1 MSSILPLK
9 ISTLIKFGKYNF
21 CDITANLSMWDKFFY
36 FCMLL
41 ILFIPQFTFFFF
53 SRGISVV
60 YHQLNVVLLVVVAF
74 SSILY
79 LFFDKKD
86 RVLLLIP
93 FTSGLVFLFSFLGSF
108 DRIFSDNDFPSL
120 FGLYASLTGAQ
131 FFSVFVIKHFRKT
144 GSIGIFIYFIF
155 LSGIFIAAT
164 NIWLFILLYFGDYT
178 TIFSYTDYIGLG
190 DYIEDL
196 GSFFTRPAGYFFD
209 YHSQYFIPMIALFL
223 VITRKIKLKRITRP
237 LVILF
242 FITSI
247 LVSGVKSAYLTLI
260 VCFFYLLLRRLNAL
274 RLIVYSVSMLA
285 VFAIVDYF
293 LDAMIYNLGYKIVT
307 HDINIIIEHFTEVP
321 LFLMNS
327 YPLVFLVGGQ
337 VDFANYVYSE
347 VYYVTMIYYIGIIG
361 VFLFFLFPS
370 IYLFVKSKDTFTR
383 LLTLIFALSL
393 VHYYVFR
400 ISFNVVGTTL
410 FYTYFFYY
418 FLLRPTSC
426 TKISYQ

>member
-1 MSSILPLK
+1 MSS
-9 ISTLIKFGKYNF
+9 
-21 CDITANLSMWDKFFY
+21 WDKFFY
-36 FCMLL
+36 FFCLV
-41 ILFIPQFTFFFF
+41 ILFVPQFTYFIYTK
-53 SRGISVV
+53 GIPII
-60 YHQLNVVLLVVVAF
+60 YHKINIVFVFVVVIF
-74 SSILY
+74 SNLY
-79 LFFDKKD
+79 LFINKRDNIFF
-86 RVLLLIP
+86 VIP
-93 FTSGLVFLFSFLGSF
+93 ATAGLVFIFSFLGSF
-108 DRIFSDNDFPSL
+108 DNIFSQNPFGSL
-120 FGLYASLTGAQ
+120 FGLYLALTAPL
-131 FFSVFVIKHFRKT
+131 FFSIFLLKHYRRVGNINLFLN
-144 GSIGIFIYFIF
+144 FIYYTG
-155 LSGIFIAAT
+155 LLIAGV
-164 NIWLFILLYFGDYT
+164 NIGMFVLLYFGDYVS
-178 TIFSYTDYIGLG
+178 IFSYTDYIGLG
-190 DYIEDL
+190 NYIEDM

-274 RLIVYSVSMLA
+274 RIIVYSVSILA
-285 VFAIVDYF
+285 VFAMVDYF
-293 LDAMIYNLGYKIVT
+293 LDSMIYNLGYKIVT

-321 LFLMNS
+321 LLIMNN

-361 VFLFFLFPS
+361 VFLFFVFPA
-370 IYLFVKSKDTFTR
+370 IYLLVKSKDTFTR

-426 TKISYQ
+426 SKISYQ